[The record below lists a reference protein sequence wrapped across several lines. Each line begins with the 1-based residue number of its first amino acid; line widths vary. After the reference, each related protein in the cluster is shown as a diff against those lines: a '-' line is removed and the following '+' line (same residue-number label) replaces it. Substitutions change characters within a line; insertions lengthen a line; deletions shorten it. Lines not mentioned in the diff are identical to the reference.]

1 MKVAIIGAGPAG
13 LSAGYILAK
22 KGVKVNIFEKDG
34 EVGGIS
40 KTVVSGDYR
49 FDLGGHRFFTKDN
62 EISGLIDELL
72 NGELINVNRKSRIY
86 FKNRYFDYPLQGR
99 NAVFGLGITTAILIL
114 LSFLWQRTKRPF
126 GKNKISTLYDWVV
139 DKFGYKMFELYFK
152 SYTEKV
158 WGIPCQMIEAEW
170 VAQRIKGMSLSKAIK
185 SAFLPSKKNE
195 PATLLRNFKYPKLG
209 IGRIS
214 ERMAELILRNNELF
228 LNAPVTSINVDNEKI
243 ISFTCKNGRGG
254 DSVVYADSFISSMPI
269 NELINSFKPLL
280 PENILQAAK
289 KLRFR
294 DFIAVVL
301 MLDKPKATEDTWL
314 YIHEPK
320 IGFGRIHEPKNWSP
334 YMSPSDKTSLVM
346 EYFCFESDPI
356 WAMPDKDLA
365 EITRRELVNKLGF
378 ITDDQVIGYKI
389 VRIKKAY
396 PMYELGYKRHLD
408 ILMDYLSRFK
418 NLQLIGRNGTFRYNN
433 MDHSIEMGLRAAK
446 KLLGEDQDVLG
457 VNTSDE
463 YLEEI
468 KS

>member
-1 MKVAIIGAGPAG
+1 MRTAIIGAGPAG
-13 LSAGYILAK
+13 LSAGYTLAK
-22 KGVKVNIFEKDG
+22 KGIKVSIFEKDAD
-34 EVGGIS
+34 VGGIS

-49 FDLGGHRFFTKDN
+49 FDLGGHRFFTKNNDIN
-62 EISGLIDELL
+62 GLIDELL
-72 NGELINVNRKSRIY
+72 SEELINVNRKSRIY

-99 NAVFGLGITTAILIL
+99 NAIFGLGVSTAALIL
-114 LSFLWQRTKRPF
+114 LSFLWQRVKRVF
-126 GKNKISTLYDWVV
+126 GKNKISTLQDWVV
-139 DKFGYKMFELYFK
+139 NKFGYKMFELYFK

-158 WGIPCQMIEAEW
+158 WGISCQMIEAEW
-170 VAQRIKGMSLSKAIK
+170 VAQRIKGMSLSEAIK
-185 SAFLPSKKNE
+185 SALLSSRKNE
-195 PATLLRNFKYPKLG
+195 PVTLLRNFKYPKLG

-214 ERMAELILRNNELF
+214 ERMAELIMRDNGLF
-228 LNAPVTSINVDNEKI
+228 LNAPVTTITANNEKI
-243 ISFTCKNGRGG
+243 ISFTYKSGGGG
-254 DSVVYADSFISSMPI
+254 DSVIYADSFISSMPI
-269 NELINSFKPLL
+269 NELINCLRPL
-280 PENILQAAK
+280 PPDNILQAAK

-294 DFIAVVL
+294 DFIAVAL

-334 YMSPSDKTSLVM
+334 YMSPSNKTSLVM

-356 WAMPDKDLA
+356 WSMSDKDLA
-365 EITRRELVNKLGF
+365 KITTRELVDKLGF
-378 ITDDQVIGYKI
+378 ITQDEVIGHKI

-396 PMYELGYKRHLD
+396 PMYELGYKKHLD
-408 ILMDYLSRFK
+408 MIIEYLSRFK

-446 KLLGEDQDVLG
+446 KLLGEDHDVLS